1 MRSPDASWVRRERLA
16 NLTAEQKQRFLPL
29 CPDFVIELRS
39 PSDPLPTIEA
49 KMHEYV
55 ENGALLGWL
64 LDPESRRVHIYRP
77 GEQVRVLENPTEV
90 SGEPELQGL
99 VLHLKQVWE
108 PGF

>member
-1 MRSPDASWVRRERLA
+1 
-16 NLTAEQKQRFLPL
+16 
-29 CPDFVIELRS
+29 
-39 PSDPLPTIEA
+39 
-49 KMHEYV
+49 MHEYV

-90 SGEPELQGL
+90 SGEPELRGL
-99 VLHLKQVWE
+99 VLELKQVWE